1 VLDKRISTL
10 PGASLPPEEGKFFSI
25 AGPEK
30 SSAHGDKPDSAQSAA
45 SRITIVDVVAH
56 LVDWAICHE
65 LFDQFRGGELDAIT
79 RQVAELIKSHQ
90 PCVALTGAGVSA
102 ESGIPTFRSKGGLWE
117 TFDPAVYAS
126 IDVFR
131 QDPSKYWSIRGE
143 FIRNYDRYRP
153 NPGHLALA
161 ELERLGLLHQV
172 ITQNIDGL
180 HRKAGSR
187 DVIELHGSLREIFCV
202 KCHREYHAPHVPE
215 GMPPRC
221 ECGGVLKP
229 NTVLFGESLP
239 RDALETAWRAAQSC
253 RVMLVI
259 GTSAVVQPAAS
270 LPHVAKEGGAAV
282 IEINVEQAFSEADWF
297 LEGKSGEVLPWIVA
311 HITGQNEAHA

>member
-1 VLDKRISTL
+1 M
-10 PGASLPPEEGKFFSI
+10 PGAECLP
-25 AGPEK
+25 
-30 SSAHGDKPDSAQSAA
+30 HGEPSGG
-45 SRITIVDVVAH
+45 VD
-56 LVDWAICHE
+56 LLTQEPQLEAII
-65 LFDQFRGGELDAIT
+65 R
-79 RQVAELIKSHQ
+79 RVAELILRNQ

-117 TFDPAVYAS
+117 KFDPAVYAS
-126 IDVFR
+126 IEVFR

-143 FIRNYDRYRP
+143 FIRNYDAYRP

-161 ELERLGLLHQV
+161 ELERMGLLGHV

-187 DVIELHGSLREIFCV
+187 NVVELHGSLREILCV
-202 KCHREYHAPHVPE
+202 KCRKEYKAPDVPE
-215 GMPPRC
+215 GMPPLC

-239 RDALETAWRAAQSC
+239 PEALETAWCESGKC

-270 LPHVAKEGGAAV
+270 LPHVAKQGGAAIV
-282 IEINVEQAFSEADWF
+282 EINLERAFPEADYF
-297 LEGKSGEVLPWIVA
+297 PEGKAGTLLPLIVSE
-311 HITGQNEAHA
+311 IIKSPVR